1 MTLSREVI
9 MKAVIA
15 EQKLTPFKF
24 PMIEM
29 LLLLV
34 ALFWGTSYGL
44 TKTALIYT
52 SIYMFIALRFSITF
66 LCLLPAV
73 VRDFKL
79 GLNKD
84 WRDAIPTGIV
94 LSAIFVCEVSGIA
107 MTTASNA
114 AVLISLF
121 VIFTALA
128 ELIINKTRI
137 TNKLILLSL
146 TSVLGV
152 FLLTSSQ
159 QLELSLNQ
167 GDYLILSAA
176 LLRAIMVTVTK
187 KNTQEREITTSTL
200 TAIQALVVSIVA
212 ITLLLLTSLGEITWP
227 VQLNFWF
234 IMAYLVFFCTLFAFY
249 IQNHAIRK
257 TSPTRVSLLMGSE
270 PLFGAIFALIWLEES
285 FTIFQ
290 LIGGSLILLSVIVTS
305 LREN

>member
-1 MTLSREVI
+1 MSLGREI
-9 MKAVIA
+9 TMKSIIA

-34 ALFWGTSYGL
+34 AIFWGTSYGL
-44 TKTALIYT
+44 TKIALIYT
-52 SIYMFIALRFSITF
+52 SVYMFIAFRFSITF
-66 LCLLPAV
+66 LCLLPV
-73 VRDFKL
+73 VIRDFKL

-84 WRDAIPTGIV
+84 WRDAIPTGMV
-94 LSAIFVCEVSGIA
+94 LSAIFVCEVSGVA
-107 MTTASNA
+107 KTTASNA

-121 VIFTALA
+121 VVFTALA

-137 TNKLILLSL
+137 TNKLILLSF

-159 QLELSLNQ
+159 QFELSLNQ

-212 ITLLLLTSLGEITWP
+212 ITLLLLTSPGEIAWP

-270 PLFGAIFALIWLEES
+270 PLFGAIFAILWLGES
-285 FTIFQ
+285 FTILQ

-305 LREN
+305 LRES